1 MIGTKKSS
9 IGICGC
15 RLAVDCGRVGK
26 NTSDRITGKLSASF
40 LRPHSESLEKAKR
53 VKAIQVMYAVMV
65 SKCIS
70 NPVNFFTLQLRYQT
84 TALCWLR
91 GRLPTTT
98 TTITTRTA
106 QSTVVMIF

>member
-1 MIGTKKSS
+1 MVIIKENLYFVIGTKKSS

-53 VKAIQVMYAVMV
+53 VEAIQVISAVMV
-65 SKCIS
+65 SECIS
-70 NPVNFFTLQLRYQT
+70 NPVNFFTLQLIEVSNDSPLL
-84 TALCWLR
+84 A
-91 GRLPTTT
+91 
-98 TTITTRTA
+98 
-106 QSTVVMIF
+106 